1 MKKICVKYEEQ
12 TDQRKQDE
20 RNKVNQIQIT
30 MQIQTGES
38 LSPTLNLAS
47 VIIQNIN
54 IFCNT
59 AMNYQD
65 EHPYYLVSHFPALPT
80 QLLINPEHTTGIFQ
94 REKL

>member
-1 MKKICVKYEEQ
+1 MKSKRIKETYDSKASETKWTEF
-12 TDQRKQDE
+12 KLP
-20 RNKVNQIQIT
+20 
-30 MQIQTGES
+30 MQIQTRES

-65 EHPYYLVSHFPALPT
+65 EHPYYLVSHSPLS
-80 QLLINPEHTTGIFQ
+80 QRKSLLIQSI
-94 REKL
+94 